1 MSGKDRSA
9 HDKAMAARLK
19 QEGRTPPNRWHG
31 CGSDMTAAADK
42 MGTLWKNRYS
52 STYER
57 GMLGGVLSEKAKDVN
72 LYLDVKEQEDQPKTY
87 ATSRII
93 VTKESDH
100 KLIKMFIEAYDKL
113 DPKRKAS
120 APVVVSR

>member
-1 MSGKDRSA
+1 MSGKDRS
-9 HDKAMAARLK
+9 
-19 QEGRTPPNRWHG
+19 TN
-31 CGSDMTAAADK
+31 
-42 MGTLWKNRYS
+42 
-52 STYER
+52 
-57 GMLGGVLSEKAKDVN
+57 
-72 LYLDVKEQEDQPKTY
+72 Y

-93 VTKESDH
+93 VTKKSDH